1 MSAPKTVL
9 DMGFLVWYTC
19 VNKKEGAVALGMMK
33 IRRNH
38 FFSIY
43 DNTIFYNR
51 ILYVYNAI
59 QYHHDSY
66 RGSTNTH

>member
-19 VNKKEGAVALGMMK
+19 VNKKEGSSS
-33 IRRNH
+33 IRDDEDSKKQL
-38 FFSIY
+38 FSLY
-43 DNTIFYNR
+43 ENTIFYNR
-51 ILYVYNAI
+51 ILYVYNEI